1 MENNYIELDWDL
13 VEKIY
18 VDKAKMLKKI
28 AYKRVHN
35 IEVAEDIVQ
44 NTMESICKI
53 VNKNNRIYN
62 LDAWINTILK
72 YRCIDVYRKNNSI
85 QYFSNDVI
93 ENCLIEE
100 EIDTIDNINLYHALK
115 DLEELDMKFI
125 IYKFIYG
132 FNNTEISRIFG
143 CCSQTV
149 TRKINKALEI
159 MRNKL
164 RIE

>member
-1 MENNYIELDWDL
+1 M
-13 VEKIY
+13 
-18 VDKAKMLKKI
+18 
-28 AYKRVHN
+28 
-35 IEVAEDIVQ
+35 Q

-93 ENCLIEE
+93 ENCLIDE
-100 EIDTIDNINLYHALK
+100 EIDKIENINLYHALK

>member
-18 VDKAKMLKKI
+18 VDKAKILKRI

-100 EIDTIDNINLYHALK
+100 EIDTIENINLYHALK

-159 MRNKL
+159 TRNNL

>member
-18 VDKAKMLKKI
+18 VDKAKILKRI

-100 EIDTIDNINLYHALK
+100 EIDTIENINLFMALTIQK
-115 DLEELDMKFI
+115 FLEFLDVVVK
-125 IYKFIYG
+125 
-132 FNNTEISRIFG
+132 
-143 CCSQTV
+143 Q
-149 TRKINKALEI
+149 
-159 MRNKL
+159 
-164 RIE
+164 

>member
-1 MENNYIELDWDL
+1 
-13 VEKIY
+13 
-18 VDKAKMLKKI
+18 MLKKI
-28 AYKRVHN
+28 AYKRVHD

-100 EIDTIDNINLYHALK
+100 EIDTIDNINLFMALTIQK
-115 DLEELDMKFI
+115 FLEFLDVVVK
-125 IYKFIYG
+125 
-132 FNNTEISRIFG
+132 
-143 CCSQTV
+143 Q
-149 TRKINKALEI
+149 
-159 MRNKL
+159 
-164 RIE
+164 